1 MLLKKNVPLT
11 YIFGKIYKDLILV
24 TLYAVGIVVLYENF
38 HFTRI
43 SIPIAVPALL
53 GTVISLLLA
62 FRSNQAYDRWW
73 EARILWG
80 GIVNDSRSLT
90 RQVLY
95 FIDDPYY
102 SAEIQLFKER
112 FVKRQIAWAYGL
124 SQSLRNTN
132 PILGLDKFMK
142 PDELDFVSRYKN
154 IPMSILE
161 LHARDI
167 KIAVKEGWIN
177 TYQQIEIDRTL
188 SNLCDRMG
196 GSERIK
202 NTVFPVTYSK
212 YINMTIYLFIIMLPF
227 GLIEFFGYIE
237 VPVVIAIAA
246 AFLLIEKMAIHLQDP
261 FENKPTDTPTTTI
274 SRTIERDLS
283 QMLND
288 AHYHED
294 KMKAMEPAHNPKT
307 YYIL

>member
-11 YIFGKIYKDLILV
+11 YIFGKISKEVLLV
-24 TLYAVGIVVLYENF
+24 TAYSIGIVILYENF

-73 EARILWG
+73 EARIIWG
-80 GIVNDSRSLT
+80 AIVNDSRSLT
-90 RQVLY
+90 RQILY

-112 FVKRQIAWAYGL
+112 FVKRHIAWSYAL
-124 SQSLRNTN
+124 SQSLRGKD
-132 PILGLDKFMK
+132 PMDGLERLMKDEELKFI
-142 PDELDFVSRYKN
+142 SHYKN
-154 IPMSILE
+154 VPMSILE
-161 LHARDI
+161 LHAKDI
-167 KIAVKEGWIN
+167 RYAAKEGWIN
-177 TYQQIEIDRTL
+177 SFQQVEIDRTL
-188 SNLCDRMG
+188 SDLTNHMG

-202 NTVFPVTYSK
+202 NTVFPVTYSR
-212 YINMTIYLFIIMLPF
+212 YINMTINLFIMMLPF
-227 GLIEFFGYIE
+227 GLIEYFGYVE
-237 VPVVIAIAA
+237 VPIVIAIAA
-246 AFLLIEKMAIHLQDP
+246 SFLLIEKMAIHLQDP

-274 SRTIERDLS
+274 SKTIERDLS
-283 QMLND
+283 QMLKD
-288 AHYHED
+288 TDFE
-294 KMKAMEPAHNPKT
+294 MERVAKEQAYNPKH